1 MRAILCYHERRAVR
15 NACMPFSHLSE
26 RHAELRWCR
35 GERGVHTTAY
45 TACGRTWGCSSK
57 DNNTT
62 MTTTRDYNEH
72 GELTGKS
79 D

>member
-45 TACGRTWGCSSK
+45 CARENMGLQQQRQQHNN
-57 DNNTT
+57 DNNKRLQRAWRTD
-62 MTTTRDYNEH
+62 RQI
-72 GELTGKS
+72 
-79 D
+79 